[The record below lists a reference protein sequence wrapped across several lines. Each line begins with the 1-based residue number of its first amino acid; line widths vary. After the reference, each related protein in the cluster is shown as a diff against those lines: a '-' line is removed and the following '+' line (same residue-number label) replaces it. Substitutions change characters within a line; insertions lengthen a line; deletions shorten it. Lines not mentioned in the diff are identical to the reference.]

1 MNFFRGYREY
11 YEVKLHFFIKTKKIE
26 VRFVDFSTTMSRP
39 RMSRHLAACGGNTR
53 KAMTLYRLN
62 LRLSQELFTVISCFE
77 VALRNRICRHY
88 TAIYGDDWLRN
99 FAQPGGVF
107 DTARCSITRRIINEA
122 VINLLA
128 NRRYSHDK
136 LMAEMEFGFWR
147 YLFAQPQ
154 FYEAG
159 QTLLQIFPGKTRST
173 PSMNYN
179 HTYIFNQLGLINN
192 IRNRIAHHEPVCF
205 ASGIPIKDTTYC
217 REHYAIILQLFQW
230 MHIDESSFLYG
241 LDHINTVCCLID
253 SI

>member
-39 RMSRHLAACGGNTR
+39 RMSRYLAACGGNTR
-53 KAMTLYRLN
+53 KAMTLYHLN

-154 FYEAG
+154 
-159 QTLLQIFPGKTRST
+159 S
-173 PSMNYN
+173 
-179 HTYIFNQLGLINN
+179 
-192 IRNRIAHHEPVCF
+192 
-205 ASGIPIKDTTYC
+205 IKDTTYC